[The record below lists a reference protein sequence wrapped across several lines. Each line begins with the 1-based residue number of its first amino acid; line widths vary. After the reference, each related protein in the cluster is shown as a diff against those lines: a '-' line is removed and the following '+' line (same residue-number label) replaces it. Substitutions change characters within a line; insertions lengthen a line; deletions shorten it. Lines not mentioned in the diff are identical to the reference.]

1 MPPISMIIFFQYMHH
16 HHHLLSYI
24 DVLEDIHEVPNP
36 QREVHVRLVMQR
48 VHVVLHEVVGSG
60 VDACNK
66 WRVTVSIVYC
76 NR

>member
-1 MPPISMIIFFQYMHH
+1 M

-24 DVLEDIHEVPNP
+24 DVLEGIHEVLNP

-48 VHVVLHEVVGSG
+48 VHVVLHEVVGPG

-66 WRVTVSIVYC
+66 
-76 NR
+76 

>member
-1 MPPISMIIFFQYMHH
+1 MFSMIISYFDRSMPHHLLSYMH

-24 DVLEDIHEVPNP
+24 DVLEGVHEVPNP

-66 WRVTVSIVYC
+66 
-76 NR
+76 